1 MSVPGT
7 EEDLFD
13 EQAGWERV
21 HAAIVRELGSED
33 AASVARMHVIQESWE
48 RERRPNEGLRERKK
62 RITRQQIS
70 DVATTLCV
78 SRGFEH
84 VRVSD
89 VAEIVGV
96 SEKTVYNY
104 FPTKEAMVFDLAD
117 ETVERLAA
125 ALRDRD
131 AGESPTS
138 AVARLIRE
146 DMERFEQLP
155 KDAHEF
161 FPRFAEMVD
170 ATPSLRAAW
179 RDIQA
184 RLVEVAAEELAAW
197 AGVDPR
203 EPEPII
209 AAQALVGLQSVVY
222 DSRVRHAEAGLPGA
236 ELIAMV
242 RADLDRAVRLLE
254 AGLGSFDLLSQER
267 RSRRQLAEAA
277 RAAEEARTQVIAA
290 VKQARIVWNELRREQ
305 GIPETAEYR
314 AATRGASE
322 SARAAW
328 RSAREVQRAARE
340 AKRASERAQR
350 SRHRERSARR
360 EP

>member
-1 MSVPGT
+1 M
-7 EEDLFD
+7 
-13 EQAGWERV
+13 
-21 HAAIVRELGSED
+21 
-33 AASVARMHVIQESWE
+33 
-48 RERRPNEGLRERKK
+48 
-62 RITRQQIS
+62 TRQQIS

-78 SRGFEH
+78 SRGFDH

-96 SEKTVYNY
+96 SEKTIYNY
-104 FPTKEAMVFDLAD
+104 FATKEAMVFDLAD
-117 ETVERLAA
+117 EAVEGLAR

-138 AVARLIRE
+138 AVARLLRE
-146 DMERFEQLP
+146 DLGRFEHFP
-155 KDAHEF
+155 EDAHRF
-161 FPRFAEMVD
+161 VPRFAEMVNT
-170 ATPSLRAAW
+170 TPSLRAAW
-179 RDIQA
+179 HDLQA

-203 EPEPII
+203 EPESII

-222 DSRVRHAEAGLPGA
+222 DSRVRHAEAGLSGA
-236 ELIAMV
+236 EISAAV

-277 RAAEEARTQVIAA
+277 RAAEQARTQVIAA
-290 VKQARIVWNELRREQ
+290 VKQAQIVWSELRREQ
-305 GIPETAEYR
+305 GVPETAEYR

-322 SARAAW
+322 AARAAW

-340 AKRASERAQR
+340 AQRASERAQR
-350 SRHRERSARR
+350 ARHRERSPRR
-360 EP
+360 GR

>member
-1 MSVPGT
+1 MSASPT

-13 EQAGWERV
+13 EHDGWERV
-21 HAAIVRELGSED
+21 HRAIVRELGGED
-33 AASVARMHVIQESWE
+33 ATSLAMIRVLQESWE
-48 RERRPNEGLRERKK
+48 QQRRPNEGLRERKK

-78 SRGFEH
+78 SRGFEN
-84 VRVSD
+84 VRVAD
-89 VAEIVGV
+89 VAEIVGI

-104 FPTKEAMVFDLAD
+104 FPTKEAMVFDMAD
-117 ETVERLAA
+117 EAIERLAA

-138 AVARLIRE
+138 AVARLLRE
-146 DMERFEQLP
+146 DMERFEALP
-155 KDAHEF
+155 EDAHAF

-179 RDIQA
+179 RDLQA
-184 RLVEVAAEELAAW
+184 RLVEVAAEELGAW

-203 EPEPII
+203 EPEPVI

-222 DSRVRHAEAGLPGA
+222 DSRVRHAEAGLRGA
-236 ELIAMV
+236 ELSELV

-267 RSRRQLAEAA
+267 RSRRQMAEAG
-277 RAAEEARTQVIAA
+277 RAAEEARAQVIAA
-290 VKQARIVWNELRREQ
+290 VKQARIVWEEVRREQ
-305 GIPETAEYR
+305 GVPATAEYR
-314 AATRGASE
+314 AATRGAAE
-322 SARAAW
+322 ATRAAW

-340 AKRASERAQR
+340 AQRAAERAQR
-350 SRHRERSARR
+350 ARKR
-360 EP
+360 GKSK